1 MVIEGGSIDMRIWK
15 GRAMDDGSIHCL
27 GNGKMAVY
35 EQGPDLIQVFGP
47 PYSSPSFMQMRL
59 LEENG
64 LKVQSEREEG
74 TAIWNHRIFKGDR
87 CIGSMTDL
95 VDSQLPCFIRR
106 IRLEEPLDFLLI
118 IQEEIH
124 TVDDRSRFGEM
135 KLALLAYAE
144 AGIYIY
150 GKYPSPWPIHQQ
162 VLAKG
167 AVIPKHDGDNRW
179 KLQCLPGESTI
190 YMIGGPDYP
199 ACIQN
204 TEKAIKPT
212 FTEIL
217 FRTRRWWDEITRRR
231 RDFDQLIPHSMP
243 LRDVLLR
250 VIDDVSV
257 LIKSQQAE
265 DGGVLAGHNYH
276 LGYVRDQYGVSRSLL
291 ALGYLEEA
299 KAILDFYWRIWKKH
313 GVIHNAQAMGVDGIF
328 HIHENDEVEITGY
341 LIIQAF
347 DYELRSGDE
356 AYIAEIFPMLEWAW
370 NVQKKHL
377 IRYML
382 PFNGDE
388 TYVAGGILPR
398 STLNDGSAEATMLF
412 ITGGERLLKWVEEKQ
427 LWSKEKLHENLEI
440 LEQVRNHY
448 RENFWEGDRLMTN
461 NPDRCFDEVLPRFRH
476 GVCEADFSFGWTE
489 RDKDG
494 RYVCPKC
501 FGREREKNPTGERYY
516 LQSVSLMPLYIGS
529 SLFTREEIRKMVD
542 EIMSQYNTTG
552 KLPSRPEGNK
562 AVGYDYG
569 LLLYNLTELSSPFAQ
584 EIYERMLSLVDDT
597 GAWVEYYEDHRPQG
611 TRYRPW
617 ESGINLEAALYYA
630 AKGEN
635 QS

>member
-1 MVIEGGSIDMRIWK
+1 MRIWK
-15 GRAMDDGSIHCL
+15 GREMESGSIHCL

-35 EQGPDLIQVFGP
+35 GQGPDLIQVFGP
-47 PYSSPSFMQMRL
+47 PYSSPSFMQMQL

-64 LKVQSEREEG
+64 LEVRSEREPG
-74 TAIWNHRIFKGDR
+74 TAIWNHRIFKAGR
-87 CIGSMTDL
+87 YIGIMTDL

-106 IRLEEPLDFLLI
+106 IRLEEPLDFLLLI
-118 IQEEIH
+118 REDIH
-124 TVDDRSRFGEM
+124 IADNRNRFEEM

-150 GKYPSPWPIHQQ
+150 GKYPSPWPVYQQ

-167 AVIPKHDGDNRW
+167 AVIPEHDGGKRW
-179 KLQCLPGESTI
+179 KFQCLPGESMI

-204 TEKAIKPT
+204 TEEAVRPT
-212 FTEIL
+212 FTELLI
-217 FRTRRWWDEITRRR
+217 RTRRWWDEFTRRR
-231 RDFDQLIPHSMP
+231 KDFDQLIPQSMP
-243 LRDVLLR
+243 LRDTLLR
-250 VIDDVSV
+250 VIDDVSI
-257 LIKSQQAE
+257 LIKSQQDE
-265 DGGVLAGHNYH
+265 EGGVLAGHNYH
-276 LGYVRDQYGVSRSLL
+276 LGYVRDQYGVSRCLL
-291 ALGYLEEA
+291 ALGYMEEA

-313 GVIHNAQAMGVDGIF
+313 GVIRNAQAMGVDGIF
-328 HIHENDEVEITGY
+328 HIHENDDVEITGY

-347 DYELRSGDE
+347 DYGLRSGDE
-356 AYIAEIFPMLEWAW
+356 VYIAEIFTMLEWAW
-370 NVQKKHL
+370 NAQKKHL

-412 ITGGERLLKWVEEKQ
+412 ITGGERLLKWIEEKQ
-427 LWSKEKLHENLEI
+427 LWSREKLHENQEI
-440 LEQVRNHY
+440 LEQVRSHY
-448 RENFWEGDRLMTN
+448 RDNFWEGDRLVAN
-461 NPDRCFDEVLPRFRH
+461 NSDRCLGEALPRFRH

-494 RYVCPKC
+494 RYVCSKC
-501 FGREREKNPTGERYY
+501 FGQEREKKAPGERYY

-529 SLFTREEIRKMVD
+529 SLFTKEEIRKMVD
-542 EIMSQYNTTG
+542 EIVLQYKTTG
-552 KLPSRPEGNK
+552 KLPSRPEGNR

-569 LLLYNLTELSSPFAQ
+569 LLLYSLTELASPFAR
-584 EIYERMLSLVDDT
+584 EIYKRMLSLVDDT
-597 GAWVEYYEDHRPQG
+597 GAWVEYYEDHQPQG

-630 AKGEN
+630 MKGAN
-635 QS
+635 QP